1 MKACLQVTFDILPQV
16 QHLISPVEMGE
27 REGKRELARLNLSC
41 GLTERDESEM
51 QTFQILRF
59 TFQCLST
66 LCTLQ
71 CKVIVIRQYFLVRP
85 GMRSNHLDVTLTD
98 TTLLPTISKVEIQL
112 LLWRLYLEK
121 NNITRK
127 IQNCNFDQVTT
138 VQAEQNNP

>member
-1 MKACLQVTFDILPQV
+1 
-16 QHLISPVEMGE
+16 
-27 REGKRELARLNLSC
+27 
-41 GLTERDESEM
+41 M
-51 QTFQILRF
+51 QTSQILRF

-98 TTLLPTISKVEIQL
+98 TTLLPNISKVEIQP
-112 LLWRLYLEK
+112 LLWRLKY
-121 NNITRK
+121 NITRK
-127 IQNCNFDQVTT
+127 IQNCNFDYVTT